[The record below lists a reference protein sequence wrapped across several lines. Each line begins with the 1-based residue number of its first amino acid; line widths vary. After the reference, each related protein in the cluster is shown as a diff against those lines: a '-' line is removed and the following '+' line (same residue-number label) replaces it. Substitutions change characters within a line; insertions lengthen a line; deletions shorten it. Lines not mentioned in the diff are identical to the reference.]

1 MRELMMKQLFNYT
14 CWKVIKNSNRI
25 RNPAVCISGTVD
37 KVYSLVS
44 CSKGPDDNYKN
55 SFLTIQ
61 SKQGLM
67 FGVINIVGTKS
78 RIAILIKECI
88 LNQTLSK
95 TFIRSLATFFFIS
108 ISITN
113 KKGHKHHNSLLLIQL
128 FSFQAISVLYLWI
141 SHIGKAV

>member
-1 MRELMMKQLFNYT
+1 MLKSHS
-14 CWKVIKNSNRI
+14 NSKRI

-37 KVYSLVS
+37 KVYTLVS

-78 RIAILIKECI
+78 RIVIFLKRMHK
-88 LNQTLSK
+88 LNQTYVL
-95 TFIRSLATFFFIS
+95 FNS

-113 KKGHKHHNSLLLIQL
+113 KTEQKPHKSSLFEQ
-128 FSFQAISVLYLWI
+128 FFPFQAILALYLWI
-141 SHIGKAV
+141 SHIGKAALQQNLSKVW

>member
-1 MRELMMKQLFNYT
+1 MLK
-14 CWKVIKNSNRI
+14 IHSNSI

-37 KVYSLVS
+37 KVYTLVS

-78 RIAILIKECI
+78 RIVILLKDK
-88 LNQTLSK
+88 LNQTYVL
-95 TFIRSLATFFFIS
+95 FNS

-113 KKGHKHHNSLLLIQL
+113 KTEQKPHKS
-128 FSFQAISVLYLWI
+128 S
-141 SHIGKAV
+141 

>member
-1 MRELMMKQLFNYT
+1 MLKSHS
-14 CWKVIKNSNRI
+14 NSKRI

-37 KVYSLVS
+37 KVYTLVS

-78 RIAILIKECI
+78 RIVFLLKEC
-88 LNQTLSK
+88 
-95 TFIRSLATFFFIS
+95 
-108 ISITN
+108 TN
-113 KKGHKHHNSLLLIQL
+113 WIKHTSFLIQ
-128 FSFQAISVLYLWI
+128 FQ
-141 SHIGKAV
+141 

>member
-1 MRELMMKQLFNYT
+1 MLKSHS
-14 CWKVIKNSNRI
+14 NSIRI

-37 KVYSLVS
+37 KVYTLVS

-67 FGVINIVGTKS
+67 FGVINIVGTKP
-78 RIAILIKECI
+78 RIVIFLKECTNWI
-88 LNQTLSK
+88 KHVLFN
-95 TFIRSLATFFFIS
+95 S

-113 KKGHKHHNSLLLIQL
+113 KTEQKPHKSSLFVQ
-128 FSFQAISVLYLWI
+128 FFPFQAILALYLWI
-141 SHIGKAV
+141 SHIGKAALQQNLSKVW